1 MSGKYTVC
9 LVRNSDSEYIQV
21 LHAKLFLNIPPILLR
36 LNCDKHKILHDK
48 IGLDLHKSTNSVCGP
63 GKPLHGTIRLYICH
77 GHIIAQCL
85 CSCPS
90 LGNLHL
96 PSSLVRSTHICVFV
110 SVFVISIFICVS
122 VICVCICIYRCI
134 YICDTRG
141 CF

>member
-63 GKPLHGTIRLYICH
+63 GKPLHGTICLYICH

-96 PSSLVRSTHICVFV
+96 PSSLVPSTHICIFVLYPSLYVYLSSVFVFV
-110 SVFVISIFICVS
+110 SIDVFIFVIQEVVFE
-122 VICVCICIYRCI
+122 R
-134 YICDTRG
+134 
-141 CF
+141 